1 MAYCE
6 EHGIEVDMKRGKK
19 SPYSMD
25 ANLLHISYEGG
36 IFETRERERRRHVAL
51 VGHPENAPDEARY
64 IEIGSEWRS
73 CDAGRRGAKPGD
85 HAGNPE

>member
-19 SPYSMD
+19 SPILWTPTFCTS
-25 ANLLHISYEGG
+25 ATKVE
-36 IFETRERERRRHVAL
+36 FRRPCERERRRHVAL
-51 VGHPENAPDEARY
+51 VGQPENAPDEARY
-64 IEIGSEWRS
+64 IEIGFQNG
-73 CDAGRRGAKPGD
+73 DPVTLDGKALARG